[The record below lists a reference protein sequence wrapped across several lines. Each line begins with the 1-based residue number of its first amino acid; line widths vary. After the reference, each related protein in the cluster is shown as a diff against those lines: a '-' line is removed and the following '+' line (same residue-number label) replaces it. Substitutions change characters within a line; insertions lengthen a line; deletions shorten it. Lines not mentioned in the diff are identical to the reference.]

1 MPLVPWTIGRK
12 TWREAFLGP
21 DQRIAAVRTAR
32 DVASRKENVMGAQQV
47 DVGTDL
53 VSEVV
58 DLEQA
63 LGRVGGDRG
72 FYQEL
77 LGMLLEDA
85 PEQVREMEGAIHG
98 GDAEQLMQ
106 TAHRLKGAAA
116 NLAAGPVR
124 DVAMSLENM
133 GRQGCLAGAETE
145 LARLEA
151 ELFRLQRFVET
162 LG

>member
-1 MPLVPWTIGRK
+1 
-12 TWREAFLGP
+12 
-21 DQRIAAVRTAR
+21 
-32 DVASRKENVMGAQQV
+32 MGVQQV
-47 DVGTDL
+47 DIGVDL

-85 PEQVREMEGAIHG
+85 PEQVREMHAAIDG
-98 GDAEQLMQ
+98 GNAEQLMQ

-116 NLAAGPVR
+116 NLAAGPVQ
-124 DVAMSLENM
+124 DVALCLETM
-133 GRQGCLAGAETE
+133 GRQGCLADAGTQ

-151 ELFRLQRFVET
+151 ELSRLRRFAGT

>member
-1 MPLVPWTIGRK
+1 
-12 TWREAFLGP
+12 
-21 DQRIAAVRTAR
+21 
-32 DVASRKENVMGAQQV
+32 MGAQQV
-47 DVGTDL
+47 KVRAGL
-53 VSEVV
+53 VSQVV

-63 LGRVGGDRG
+63 MGRVGGDRD

-85 PEQVREMEGAIHG
+85 PEQVREMRGAIDG

-124 DVAMSLENM
+124 DVALCLENM

-151 ELFRLQRFVET
+151 ELSRLHRFAET
-162 LG
+162 LS